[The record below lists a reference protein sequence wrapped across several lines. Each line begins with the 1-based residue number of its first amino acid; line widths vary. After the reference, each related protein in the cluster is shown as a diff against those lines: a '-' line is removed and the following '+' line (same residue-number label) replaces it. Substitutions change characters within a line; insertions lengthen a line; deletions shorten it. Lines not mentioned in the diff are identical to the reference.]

1 AGYSVYVRNT
11 DGSPAV
17 RLGEGSAQDLS
28 PDGEWALAI
37 LHSASDPQLV
47 AYPTGAG
54 EWKLFSKEALS
65 VYGATFLPDGKQI
78 VFTAREPGRGTRLYL
93 RSFDGGKPRALTP
106 EGYTGLG
113 IVAPDGKW
121 TVVAGPDRKRYLYP
135 LSGGEPTAVP
145 GLDREDNVDQRSLDG
160 RFLFVHRRGE
170 IPAKVFR
177 LDISSG
183 RKELWRALMPADA
196 AGVPGISVSPT
207 PSGEAYLYSY
217 TRTLSDLYLVDGV
230 K

>member
-1 AGYSVYVRNT
+1 MT
-11 DGSPAV
+11 DIVALDVASWRPA
-17 RLGEGSAQDLS
+17 LS
-28 PDGEWALAI
+28 PDAQDVAI
-37 LHSASDPQLV
+37 RTLEGGGVLILPQL
-47 AYPTGAG
+47 AFPLAAD
-54 EWKLFSKEALS
+54 ERRFLS
-65 VYGATFLPDGKQI
+65 PRWSDGRAKNI
-78 VFTAREPGRGTRLYL
+78 
-93 RSFDGGKPRALTP
+93 SFDGGKPRALTP

-121 TVVAGPDRKRYLYP
+121 AVVAGPDRKRYLYP

-145 GLDREDNVDQRSLDG
+145 GIDREDVVDQRSLDG

-170 IPAKVFR
+170 LPAKVFR

-217 TRTLSDLYLVDGV
+217 TRTLSDLYLVDSV